1 MNMTRLTFS
10 LLITLLLATFVT
22 AQESGDKSDPT
33 DLTVLK
39 HSWRKDFVGLRADSN
54 PLQPNEDLI
63 RQTRAEKQVIRD
75 RDYRSPNQTTELPM
89 PVPGPRP
96 IPPASKGSVV
106 YVYKVT
112 VKNNGA
118 KRIRK
123 VFWEYQFLHPE
134 TQEVLGSRRITS
146 RVKLSP
152 GKTEVLKVQLFQQP
166 THIVSAD
173 QLGKKYRDQFKEQVI
188 IHRIDYTDGSMWQ
201 RPLSVLGPEFRV

>member
-33 DLTVLK
+33 DLTILK

-75 RDYRSPNQTTELPM
+75 RDYRLPNQTTEIPM

-96 IPPASKGSVV
+96 IPPDSKAREF

-112 VKNNGA
+112 VENKGA
-118 KRIRK
+118 KRIK
-123 VFWEYQFLHPE
+123 AIDWEFQFLHPE
-134 TQEVLGSRRITS
+134 THEVLGSRRITS
-146 RVKLSP
+146 KVKLSP
-152 GKTEVLKVQLFQQP
+152 GKTEVLKAQLFQQP
-166 THIVSAD
+166 THIVGAD
-173 QLGKKYRDQFKEQVI
+173 QLGKKYSDQFKEQVI
-188 IHRIDYTDGSMWQ
+188 IHRIDYADGSTWQ
-201 RPLSVLGPEFRV
+201 RQP

>member
-22 AQESGDKSDPT
+22 AQESGDKSEPT

-39 HSWRKDFVGLRADSN
+39 HSWHKDFVGLRADSN

-118 KRIRK
+118 KRIK
-123 VFWEYQFLHPE
+123 AVDWEFQFLHPE

-152 GKTEVLKVQLFQQP
+152 HKTEVLKAQLFQQP
-166 THIVSAD
+166 THIVWAD
-173 QLGKKYRDQFKEQVI
+173 QLGKKYSDQFKEQVI
-188 IHRIDYTDGSMWQ
+188 IHRIDYADGSTWQ
-201 RPLSVLGPEFRV
+201 RRP

>member
-1 MNMTRLTFS
+1 MTVRRDLDMNIRRLTFS

-39 HSWRKDFVGLRADSN
+39 HSWHREFAGLAANSN
-54 PLQPNEDLI
+54 PLKPNEDLM

-75 RDYRSPNQTTELPM
+75 RDYRLPNQTTEIPM
-89 PVPGPRP
+89 PAPGPKFV
-96 IPPASKGSVV
+96 PPDPKSREF
-106 YVYKVT
+106 YVYEVT
-112 VKNNGA
+112 LKNNGA

-201 RPLSVLGPEFRV
+201 RPL

>member
-39 HSWRKDFVGLRADSN
+39 HSWHKDFVGLRSDSN

-75 RDYRSPNQTTELPM
+75 RDYRLPNQTTEIPM

-96 IPPASKGSVV
+96 IPPDSKAREF

-112 VKNNGA
+112 VENKGA
-118 KRIRK
+118 KRIK
-123 VFWEYQFLHPE
+123 AIDWEFQFLHPE
-134 TQEVLGSRRITS
+134 THEVLGSRRITS
-146 RVKLSP
+146 KVKLSP
-152 GKTEVLKVQLFQQP
+152 GKTEVLKAQLFQQP
-166 THIVSAD
+166 THIVGAD
-173 QLGKKYRDQFKEQVI
+173 QLGKKYSDQFKEQVI
-188 IHRIDYTDGSMWQ
+188 IHRIDYADGSTWQ
-201 RPLSVLGPEFRV
+201 R

>member
-39 HSWRKDFVGLRADSN
+39 QSWHKEFAGLRADSN

-63 RQTRAEKQVIRD
+63 QQTRAEKQVLRD
-75 RDYRSPNQTTELPM
+75 RDYRSRNQTVEIAM

-96 IPPASKGSVV
+96 IPPDSKGLEV
-106 YVYKVT
+106 YVYKVS

-118 KRIRK
+118 KRIK
-123 VFWEYQFLHPE
+123 AVDWEFQFLHPK
-134 TQEVLGSRRITS
+134 TQEVLGSRRFTS

-152 GKTEVLKVQLFQQP
+152 GKTEVLKGQSFRQP
-166 THIVSAD
+166 TPVLWAD
-173 QLGKKYRDQFKEQVI
+173 QLGLKYSNQFKEQVI
-188 IHRIDYTDGSMWQ
+188 IHRIDYTDGSTWE
-201 RPLSVLGPEFRV
+201 R

>member
-22 AQESGDKSDPT
+22 AQESDDKSDPT

-39 HSWRKDFVGLRADSN
+39 HSWHKDFVGLRADSN

-75 RDYRSPNQTTELPM
+75 RDYRSRNQTTEIPM

-96 IPPASKGSVV
+96 IAPDSKRREV

-118 KRIRK
+118 KRIEA
-123 VFWEYQFLHPE
+123 VDWEIQFLHPK
-134 TQEVLGSRRITS
+134 THEVLGSRRITS

-152 GKTEVLKVQLFQQP
+152 GKTEVLKAQLLQP
-166 THIVSAD
+166 PTYVVWAD
-173 QLGKKYRDQFKEQVI
+173 LLELEKDYSDQFKEQVI
-188 IHRIDYTDGSMWQ
+188 IHRIDYADGSTWQ
-201 RPLSVLGPEFRV
+201 RQP

>member
-1 MNMTRLTFS
+1 MNTTRLTFS
-10 LLITLLLATFVT
+10 LLITLLLVTFVT

-39 HSWRKDFVGLRADSN
+39 HSWHKDFVGLRTVSN

-63 RQTRAEKQVIRD
+63 QQTRAEKDVIRE
-75 RDYRSPNQTTELPM
+75 RDYRLPNQTTELPM

-96 IPPASKGSVV
+96 IPPNSKRNEV

-118 KRIRK
+118 KRIK
-123 VFWEYQFLHPE
+123 AVDWEFQFLHPE

-152 GKTEVLKVQLFQQP
+152 GKTEVLKAQLLQQP
-166 THIVSAD
+166 TRIVWAD
-173 QLGKKYRDQFKEQVI
+173 QLGKKYSDQFKEQVI
-188 IHRIDYTDGSMWQ
+188 IHRIDYADGSTWQ
-201 RPLSVLGPEFRV
+201 RQQ

>member
-1 MNMTRLTFS
+1 MNTRRLTFS

-39 HSWRKDFVGLRADSN
+39 HSWHREFAGLAANSN
-54 PLQPNEDLI
+54 PLKPNEDLM

-75 RDYRSPNQTTELPM
+75 RDYRLPNQTTEIPM

-96 IPPASKGSVV
+96 IPPDSKSREF
-106 YVYKVT
+106 YVYEIT
-112 VKNNGA
+112 IKNNGA
-118 KRIRK
+118 KRIRA
-123 VFWEYQFLHPE
+123 VDWEFQFLHPE
-134 TQEVLGSRRITS
+134 TKEVLGSRRITS

-152 GKTEVLKVQLFQQP
+152 GKTEEIKAKWFQQP

-173 QLGKKYRDQFKEQVI
+173 QLGRKYRDQFKEQVI
-188 IHRIDYTDGSMWQ
+188 IHRIDYADGSRWQ
-201 RPLSVLGPEFRV
+201 RQP